1 MNVEPVTL
9 NGRLV
14 RLEPLTEAHVP
25 DLVEAG
31 QDEAIW
37 RLMPY
42 GLVRTPEQMTAFV
55 REALARQVRGDDLP
69 FAVID
74 RGTGKAVGST
84 RYLEIRRP
92 HRALEIGGT
101 WYAVAYQRTGVNTE
115 CKYLLLRH
123 AFEG

>member
-42 GLVRTPEQMTAFV
+42 GLVPGC
-55 REALARQVRGDDLP
+55 RQLWR
-69 FAVID
+69 
-74 RGTGKAVGST
+74 R
-84 RYLEIRRP
+84 IRRGRKP
-92 HRALEIGGT
+92 ATSSEP
-101 WYAVAYQRTGVNTE
+101 AA
-115 CKYLLLRH
+115 
-123 AFEG
+123 